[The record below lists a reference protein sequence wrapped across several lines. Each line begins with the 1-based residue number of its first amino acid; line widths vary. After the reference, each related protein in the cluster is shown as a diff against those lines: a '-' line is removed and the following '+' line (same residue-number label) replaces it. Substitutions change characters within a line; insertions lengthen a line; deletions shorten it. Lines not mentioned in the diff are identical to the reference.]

1 MDVHRLQ
8 YRRSLVDSSQFAHI
22 APSSFRWDSGKEK
35 EMKRFHKYAIGF
47 TGIVM
52 AGTLALGTVASAGNG
67 NGNGNGEGGGG
78 MRQRDRIQLTDEQKC
93 ELREQIEMRAVT
105 FLERLT
111 ERIANVEARLAAAQE
126 AGDTALVTRLEAR
139 LERLETV
146 QTRATERL
154 ANFQTWADE
163 NCE

>member
-1 MDVHRLQ
+1 MDIHRLQ
-8 YRRSLVDSSQFAHI
+8 YRRSLVDCSQFAHI
-22 APSSFRWDSGKEK
+22 APSSFKWDSGKDQ
-35 EMKRFHKYAIGF
+35 EMKRLHKHAIGF

-52 AGTLALGTVASAGNG
+52 AGTLALGTVASAG

-93 ELREQIEMRAVT
+93 ELREQIETRSGT
-105 FLERLT
+105 FLERLAG
-111 ERIANVEARLAAAQE
+111 RITNVETRLEAANV

-154 ANFQTWADE
+154 ANFQTWAGE
-163 NCE
+163 NCD